1 MVEIHERKHIFTRAY
16 VCGCNARLCV
26 WGVCEKRNIEF
37 ERLMCMRH
45 GADVGRERSAV
56 VASVI
61 ALICE
66 MITFCIMCIV

>member
-1 MVEIHERKHIFTRAY
+1 MLFRSHVK
-16 VCGCNARLCV
+16 
-26 WGVCEKRNIEF
+26 KRNIEF